1 MKTIAFIMVAA
12 AIVII
17 AGAVGC
23 IIGELITKTIK
34 KIFKL

>member
-1 MKTIAFIMVAA
+1 MKTIIVIMVAA
-12 AIVII
+12 AIVFI

-23 IIGELITKTIK
+23 VVGELLIKTIK